1 MQGKGRRMMNKP
13 LIMVNTENYP
23 KIAKVT
29 YPRERRKSSRRK
41 NLLQEVH
48 MANNLAYIC
57 SPYRGNFI
65 KRFRNILYARYLTK
79 VALDLGYTPITT
91 HLYLTQ
97 VLDDENPIER
107 RRGLVAGKDILNA
120 CDIIIIGTRYGI
132 SEGMKA
138 EIEAATGKTAFIA
151 Q

>member
-1 MQGKGRRMMNKP
+1 
-13 LIMVNTENYP
+13 
-23 KIAKVT
+23 
-29 YPRERRKSSRRK
+29 
-41 NLLQEVH
+41 

-57 SPYRGNFI
+57 STYRGNFI
-65 KRFRNILYARYLTK
+65 QRFRNILYARYLTK

>member
-1 MQGKGRRMMNKP
+1 
-13 LIMVNTENYP
+13 
-23 KIAKVT
+23 
-29 YPRERRKSSRRK
+29 
-41 NLLQEVH
+41 

-132 SEGMKA
+132 SEGMKT